1 MSRINTN
8 VPAIQAKHRL
18 AANNFDLGIRLE
30 RLSTGL
36 RINRGRDDP
45 AGLIASETLRSE
57 IRGIGQAIDNSTRAM
72 NVISTAEGALNEIS
86 ALMLDMRALIN
97 HAANEGANS
106 KDELK
111 ADQLQIDS
119 LVEAIDRIA
128 NTTQFGGE
136 KLINGNFGYTMSGVV
151 AADIKNVTVF
161 GARVPDNGS
170 SKINVEVTQ
179 SAQTAEAVVNVNT
192 TLADNVTLEISGIY
206 GTEVL
211 SLTTGSTAANI
222 ATAINEVA
230 STTGVSA
237 TVSGAAA
244 SACILLR
251 SRTYGESAFLSVKP
265 IEGSVSLLDG
275 GSLTALTAGNQ
286 FRDEGVDAGVLIN
299 GQTAAV
305 DGLLAS
311 IRSNGLDLVVDL
323 TAARGTALGTT
334 TFDITGGGATFQI
347 GPEVNPNGQVSVG
360 IPSVASSN
368 LGNATLGY
376 LNTIRSVGSNSVVGE
391 NYMNAEKIVVEAIN
405 QVAVIRGR
413 LGGLQRNQIETNINS
428 QRIALENVQ
437 AAESAI
443 RDADI
448 ASEVAAMTR
457 AQVLVQSTT
466 SILGLA
472 NQLPQNALAL
482 LGG

>member
-8 VPAIQAKHRL
+8 IPAIQARHRL
-18 AANNFDLGIRLE
+18 GANNFDLGVRLE

-57 IRGIGQAIDNSTRAM
+57 IRGISQAIENSTRAM

-86 ALMLDMRALIN
+86 ALLLDMRALIN
-97 HAANEGANS
+97 HSANEGANS
-106 KDELK
+106 LEELK
-111 ADQLQIDS
+111 ADQLQVDS
-119 LVEAIDRIA
+119 LIEAIDRIA
-128 NTTQFGGE
+128 TTTQFGGR
-136 KLINGNFGYTMSGVV
+136 KLINGNLGYTLSGVA
-151 AADIKNVTVF
+151 AADIANVTVF
-161 GARVPDNGS
+161 AARVPDNGFT
-170 SKINVEVTQ
+170 NVTVEVTQ
-179 SAQTAEAVVNVNT
+179 SAQTAQAILAVD
-192 TLADNVTLEISGIY
+192 TLAANLTLEIGGNL

-211 SLTTGSTAANI
+211 ALTSGSTAANI
-222 ATAINEVA
+222 ASAVNMVA
-230 STTGVSA
+230 ATTGVSA
-237 TVSGAAA
+237 VVSGTGADTRV
-244 SACILLR
+244 LLH
-251 SRTYGESAFLSVKP
+251 SRGHGDSSFLSVKP
-265 IEGSVSLLDG
+265 IEGSVGLHG
-275 GSLTALTAGNQ
+275 GATLTAGNLLKDTG
-286 FRDEGVDAGVLIN
+286 RDAGVLIN

-305 DGLLAS
+305 DGLRAA
-311 IRSNGLDLVVDL
+311 IRSNGLDLVVDM
-323 TAARGTALGTT
+323 TPAHGTALGTT
-334 TFDITGGGATFQI
+334 SFSITGGGANFQI
-347 GPEVNPNGQVSVG
+347 GPEVNPNGQVSIG

-376 LNTIRSVGSNSVVGE
+376 LNTIRSVGSNSVIGG
-391 NYMNAEKIVVEAIN
+391 NFMNAENIVVEAIN

-448 ASEVAAMTR
+448 ATEVAAMTR
-457 AQVLVQSTT
+457 AQILVQSTT

>member
-1 MSRINTN
+1 
-8 VPAIQAKHRL
+8 
-18 AANNFDLGIRLE
+18 
-30 RLSTGL
+30 TGL

-57 IRGIGQAIDNSTRAM
+57 IRGISQAIDNSTRAM

-86 ALMLDMRALIN
+86 ALLLDIRALIN
-97 HAANEGANS
+97 HAANEGAIS
-106 KDELK
+106 DEEIK

-119 LVEAIDRIA
+119 LIEAVDRIA

-136 KLINGNFGYTMSGVV
+136 KLINGNFGYTLSGVN
-151 AADIKNVTVF
+151 AAHIKDVTVF

-170 SKINVEVTQ
+170 TNVVVEVTQ
-179 SAQTAEAVVNVNT
+179 SAQTATAI
-192 TLADNVTLEISGIY
+192 LAIENLSDNVTVEIGGNW

-211 SLTTGSTAANI
+211 ALTSGSTAANI
-222 ATAINEVA
+222 ATAINRVA
-230 STTGVSA
+230 NTTGVSA
-237 TVSGAAA
+237 TVSGTGANTRI
-244 SACILLR
+244 ILN
-251 SRTYGESAFLSVKP
+251 SRGYGESQFLTIKP
-265 IEGSVSLLDG
+265 IEGSLDLHG
-275 GSLTALTAGNQ
+275 GTTLTAGNLLK
-286 FRDEGVDAGVLIN
+286 DEGRDAGVLIN

-305 DGLLAS
+305 DGLLATV
-311 IRSNGLDLVVDL
+311 RSNGLDLKVDM
-323 TAARGTALGTT
+323 TAAMGTALGTT
-334 TFDITGGGATFQI
+334 SFDITGGGATFQI
-347 GPEVNPNGQVSVG
+347 GPEVNANGQVSIG
-360 IPSVASSN
+360 IPSVASTN
-368 LGNATLGY
+368 LGNSTLGF
-376 LNTIRSVGSNSVVGE
+376 LNTIRSVGSNSIVGG
-391 NYMNAEKIVVEAIN
+391 NYVNAERIVVEAIN

-448 ASEVAAMTR
+448 ATEVAAMTR
-457 AQVLVQSTT
+457 AQILVQSTT

-472 NQLPQNALAL
+472 NQMPQNALAL

>member
-1 MSRINTN
+1 MTRINTN
-8 VPAIQAKHRL
+8 IASIQARHRL
-18 AANNFDLGIRLE
+18 SSNNFDLGIRLE

-57 IRGIGQAIDNSTRAM
+57 IRGISQAIDNSTRAM

-86 ALMLDMRALIN
+86 ALLLDMRALIN

-106 KDELK
+106 EDELK

-119 LVEAIDRIA
+119 LVEAIDRVA
-128 NTTQFGGE
+128 STTQFGGD
-136 KLINGNFGYTMSGVV
+136 KLINGQLGYSLSGV
-151 AADIKNVTVF
+151 AASAISNVTPF
-161 GARVPDNGS
+161 AARVPDNGYT
-170 SKINVEVTQ
+170 NVTVEVTQ
-179 SAQTAEAVVNVNT
+179 SAKTAQAIFALSALT
-192 TLADNVTLEISGIY
+192 DNLTLEITGDR

-211 SLTTGSTAANI
+211 ALTSGSTADA
-222 ATAINEVA
+222 VA
-230 STTGVSA
+230 LAVNRVVDTTGLSA
-237 TVSGAAA
+237 AVVTSGTDTFVTLN
-244 SACILLR
+244 SR
-251 SRTYGESAFLSVKP
+251 SYGENAFVSVKP
-265 IEGSVSLLDG
+265 IMGSVQEADG
-275 GSLTALTAGNQ
+275 TVFSAGNELRRLGQ
-286 FRDEGVDAGVLIN
+286 DAGVLIN

-305 DGLLAS
+305 DGLRAT
-311 IRSNGLDLVVDL
+311 IRSNGLDLAVDL
-323 TAARGTALGTT
+323 TADRGTTLGTT
-334 TFDITGGGATFQI
+334 DFHITGGGARFQI
-347 GPEVNPNGQVSVG
+347 GPEVNTNGQVFVG

-368 LGNATLGY
+368 LGNADLGY
-376 LNTIRSVGSNSVVGE
+376 LNTINTVGSNSVVGK
-391 NYMNAEKIVVEAIN
+391 NFTNAEKIVVEAIN

-448 ASEVAAMTR
+448 AAEVAAMTR
-457 AQVLVQSTT
+457 AQILVQSTT

-482 LGG
+482 LG

>member
-8 VPAIQAKHRL
+8 VPAIQARNRL
-18 AANNFDLGIRLE
+18 ASNSFDLGIRLE

-57 IRGIGQAIDNSTRAM
+57 IRGITQAIDNSTRAM

-86 ALMLDMRALIN
+86 ALLLDMRALIN

-106 KDELK
+106 EQELE

-136 KLINGNFGYTMSGVV
+136 KLVNGNFGYTMSGVA
-151 AADIKNVTVF
+151 AADITNVTVF

-170 SKINVEVTQ
+170 TNVVVETTL
-179 SAQTAEAVVNVNT
+179 SAQTAQAS
-192 TLADNVTLEISGIY
+192 LAIDELTDNLTLEIGGVN

-211 SLTTGSTAANI
+211 ALTSGTTAANI
-222 ATAINEVA
+222 AIAINRVA
-230 STTGVSA
+230 TTTGVSA
-237 TVSGAAA
+237 TVTGA
-244 SACILLR
+244 STT
-251 SRTYGESAFLSVKP
+251 SRVVLNSRGYGENAFLTVKP
-265 IEGSVSLLDG
+265 IEGSVALDVG
-275 GSLTALTAGNQ
+275 GPLTAGNLLK
-286 FRDEGVDAGVLIN
+286 DTGVDAGVLIN

-305 DGLLAS
+305 DGLRAA
-311 IRSNGLDLVVDL
+311 IRSNGLDLVVNL
-323 TAARGTALGTT
+323 TAAQGTALGTT
-334 TFDITGGGATFQI
+334 AFDITGGGATFQI
-347 GPEVNPNGQVSVG
+347 GPEVNANGQVDVG
-360 IPSVASSN
+360 IPSVSSTN
-368 LGNATLGY
+368 LGDATVGY

-391 NYMNAEKIVVEAIN
+391 HYVEAERIVVEAIN

-413 LGGLQRNQIETNINS
+413 LGGLQRNQIETNLNS
-428 QRIALENVQ
+428 QRVALENVQ

-448 ASEVAAMTR
+448 ATEVAAMTR
-457 AQVLVQSTT
+457 AQILVQSTT
-466 SILGLA
+466 SILGIA
-472 NQLPQNALAL
+472 NSIPQNALSL